1 MGSEKASDTVY
12 ELGGTFALN
21 DFVRFQYFHS
31 LRRTWWFV
39 IIVTLVVLVA
49 GVLAAVLALVF
60 HDSRTATYGSP
71 ILLLFLMW
79 LGTIVVLPQSA
90 ARKQLRTGAS
100 LRDPINY
107 TFSAQGIHS
116 KSAFSSGETSWKA
129 FWEVCET
136 KTLFCLYFTSSS
148 ALVLPKRFFK
158 DEVELSGWRSLVEE
172 QIAPKKIIE
181 PGFVGRWT

>member
-39 IIVTLVVLVA
+39 IVVTLVVLVA

-116 KSAFSSGETSWKA
+116 KSAFRRARHPRRPSGKYVRLRRSSVSTS
-129 FWEVCET
+129 
-136 KTLFCLYFTSSS
+136 LR
-148 ALVLPKRFFK
+148 VLPWSCR
-158 DEVELSGWRSLVEE
+158 SGFSRTKSS
-172 QIAPKKIIE
+172 
-181 PGFVGRWT
+181 